1 MCKCR
6 VCTVGNWILEKSGED
21 VWEVWAHKGMDLEYN
36 TIENHTWWSKVV
48 REFRSNYSQQQ
59 LQYIKLK
66 IVD

>member
-36 TIENHTWWSKVV
+36 TMENPTWWSK
-48 REFRSNYSQQQ
+48 FKYWLHFQKTW
-59 LQYIKLK
+59 IK
-66 IVD
+66 IRYMR